1 MKIISPE
8 EAFYSSY
15 AATEP
20 CIPSDETSNDF
31 EYGKRYYICK
41 ESLDRESPIRRSL
54 IAELG
59 CGSGQRLLYLKEKYR
74 FENSVGF
81 DLGFNSEHKI
91 EKSIFA
97 PANLNNKW
105 QLEDGSVDVL
115 IAMMLIEHL
124 FDPFFCFR
132 EISRVLDNNGRA
144 FINLP
149 LITSITNRFRLLVGL
164 MPTTSVAYS
173 RWAIEGHWD
182 GFHLHYFTLK
192 SIYDLAESAGLSVTS
207 IQGVGGMKKLKDLM
221 PTLLCGEISFEVR
234 KGKKI

>member
-1 MKIISPE
+1 MTKISSE

-15 AATEP
+15 ATTEP
-20 CIPSDETSNDF
+20 CIPSDETSKEF
-31 EYGKRYYICK
+31 IYGKRYYICK
-41 ESLDRESPIRRSL
+41 ESLDRESPTRRSL

-59 CGSGQRLLYLKEKYR
+59 CSNGQKLLYLKEKYR
-74 FENSVGF
+74 FDNSLGF

-97 PANLNNKW
+97 PANLNDKW

-115 IAMMLIEHL
+115 IAMMLLEHL

-132 EISRVLDNNGRA
+132 EISRVLEKDGRA

-149 LITSITNRFRLLVGL
+149 LITSMKNRFRLLVGL
-164 MPTTSVAYS
+164 LPITSVPYS
-173 RWAIEGHWD
+173 RWEIEGHWD

-192 SIYDLAESAGLSVTS
+192 SIHDLAKSAGLVITS
-207 IQGVGGMKKLKDLM
+207 IQGVGQMKKLKDLM
-221 PTLLCGEISFEVR
+221 PSLLCGEISFEVR
-234 KGKKI
+234 NI